1 MTAAGPT
8 REGTPVRAQILV
20 SGVGGQGVLFITR
33 LLADAAIGRGLRVLT
48 SETHG
53 MAQRGGVVV
62 SHLKVGDFRSPLIRE
77 GHADGLV
84 VLRGENLAAH
94 GRFLRPGGWAVVSAR
109 ETPGG
114 NFAFPV
120 HAVDSE
126 GIAQRAGN
134 PQGANL
140 VLLGF
145 TLSRLGEAVGGG
157 KIFCTAQELR
167 EPIARRFEGK
177 GALLAACLEALDL
190 GMSHG
195 KR

>member
-1 MTAAGPT
+1 MTGAGAP
-8 REGTPVRAQILV
+8 PVRAQILV
-20 SGVGGQGVLFITR
+20 SGVGGQGVLFFTR
-33 LLADAAIGRGLRVLT
+33 LLADAAIAKGENVLT

-62 SHLKVGDFRSPLIRE
+62 SHLKVGDFPSPLIRA

-84 VLRGENLAAH
+84 VLKEENFSVH
-94 GRFLRPGGWAVVSAR
+94 QRFLRPGGWAVVNGKPS
-109 ETPGG
+109 PGKK
-114 NFAFPV
+114 FPFPV
-120 HAVDSE
+120 HVVDAE
-126 GIAQRAGN
+126 GIAAEAGN

-145 TLSRLGEAVGGG
+145 TLARLAAADDGR
-157 KIFCTAQELR
+157 KIFCTAEEMR
-167 EPIARRFEGK
+167 ETIARRFGGK
-177 GALLAACLEALDL
+177 GALLAASQAALDL

>member
-1 MTAAGPT
+1 VTAAEP
-8 REGTPVRAQILV
+8 TPVRAQILV

-33 LLADAAIGRGLRVLT
+33 LLADAAIGRGLSVLT

-84 VLRGENLAAH
+84 VLREENLAAH

-109 ETPGG
+109 EAPAG
-114 NFAFPV
+114 NYSFPV

-126 GIAQRAGN
+126 GIARRAGN

-145 TLSRLGEAVGGG
+145 TLSRLGDAGGG

-167 EPIARRFEGK
+167 EAIVRRFDGK
-177 GALLAACLEALDL
+177 GALLEASLEALDL